1 MKKTLLTGI
10 AALFLATGA
19 AAHAEQVAHE
29 PDLVFDCQGIT
40 VTRQH
45 VSDGNVYNVEII
57 ASRRDKDPLPVIVY
71 DVRNQKL
78 KVNGKPCKPVEVEKP

>member
-10 AALFLATGA
+10 AALFLATGT
-19 AAHAEQVAHE
+19 AHAQQVAHE